1 MRRHIHGAIGRFL
14 GCIPVE
20 RPRDLAKQGKGTIIS
35 IKEGVLKVE
44 KQFFFHR
51 NFVMTTL
58 TKNQKGKDT
67 EFTT

>member
-1 MRRHIHGAIGRFL
+1 MGATAGRSVKFIMAAASMRRHIHGAIGRFL

-35 IKEGVLKVE
+35 IKDGVL
-44 KQFFFHR
+44 
-51 NFVMTTL
+51 
-58 TKNQKGKDT
+58 KGKDT

>member
-35 IKEGVLKVE
+35 IKDGVLKVE
-44 KQFFFHR
+44 KYCFFI
-51 NFVMTTL
+51 
-58 TKNQKGKDT
+58 
-67 EFTT
+67 EIS